1 MIRIL
6 AMISF
11 SILSIGLLT
20 SSTMISYQNPEG
32 IDRGLTYES
41 DDVTAISSERNLEK
55 LFTQIED

>member
-1 MIRIL
+1 
-6 AMISF
+6 MISF